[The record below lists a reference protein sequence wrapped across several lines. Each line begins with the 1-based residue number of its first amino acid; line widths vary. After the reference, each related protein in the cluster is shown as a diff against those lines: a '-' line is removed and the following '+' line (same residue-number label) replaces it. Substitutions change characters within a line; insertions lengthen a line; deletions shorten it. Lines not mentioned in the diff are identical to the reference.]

1 MPVPALGEQESAKLP
16 LNEQDAAKLALTES
30 AKKISDLKTRQWEIA
45 KNAVIILAF
54 LAAVSRGQLKYPKHW
69 DWLLYAI
76 PCLVFAYFCTIFWQV
91 FSNTGRYMTVYRK
104 AAQKLFSLDA
114 FELYYQKDPDNLI
127 EDEGRLS
134 IFLFSVVAVLF
145 LLVLFQIYVP
155 SNKPTGAPAGTQTTS
170 RVVPHADSAT
180 AKMRSEWS

>member
-16 LNEQDAAKLALTES
+16 LNEQDAAKLALTEP

-54 LAAVSRGQLKYPKHW
+54 LAAVSRGELKYPKHW

-114 FELYYQKDPDNLI
+114 FELYSQKDPGQPDR
-127 EDEGRLS
+127 GRGPTLH
-134 IFLFSVVAVLF
+134 
-145 LLVLFQIYVP
+145 LLVFCGCCFVLVSSFSDLRAIQQA
-155 SNKPTGAPAGTQTTS
+155 NWGARRHTNILARS
-170 RVVPHADSAT
+170 SAC
-180 AKMRSEWS
+180 